1 MSQRYLDKNN
11 KNKGEKMSKKKVVK
25 TAPIIEQFV
34 DLASTQR
41 ELADELGAR
50 FLEFCN
56 SYLNEKCVI
65 AKSEFTYQESFLPP
79 SLTIQAYTKKPT
91 ANTTMVNAYIG
102 NVYFELN
109 YDSIS
114 EEYDN
119 DHFADELVKF
129 LNK

>member
-1 MSQRYLDKNN
+1 M
-11 KNKGEKMSKKKVVK
+11 
-25 TAPIIEQFV
+25 
-34 DLASTQR
+34 ASTQR
-41 ELADELGAR
+41 ELADELGAK
-50 FLEFCN
+50 FLEFCS

>member
-1 MSQRYLDKNN
+1 
-11 KNKGEKMSKKKVVK
+11 MSKKKVVK

-41 ELADELGAR
+41 ELADELGAK

>member
-1 MSQRYLDKNN
+1 
-11 KNKGEKMSKKKVVK
+11 MSKKKVVK

-41 ELADELGAR
+41 ELADELGAK

-65 AKSEFTYQESFLPP
+65 TRSEFAYQNSFLPVNL
-79 SLTIQAYTKKPT
+79 SIEAHTKKPT
-91 ANTTMVNAYIG
+91 SFMSSVSAYVG
-102 NVYFELN
+102 NVSFELSYN
-109 YDSIS
+109 AQG
-114 EEYDN
+114 EEYDE
-119 DHFADELVKF
+119 DHFKDELIKF

>member
-1 MSQRYLDKNN
+1 M
-11 KNKGEKMSKKKVVK
+11 
-25 TAPIIEQFV
+25 
-34 DLASTQR
+34 ASTQR

-65 AKSEFTYQESFLPP
+65 VKSEFTYQESFLPP

-119 DHFADELVKF
+119 DHFKDELVKF

>member
-1 MSQRYLDKNN
+1 
-11 KNKGEKMSKKKVVK
+11 MSKKKVVK

-34 DLASTQR
+34 DLTSTQR
-41 ELADELGAR
+41 ELADEIGAK

-65 AKSEFTYQESFLPP
+65 NRNNIDGHEPFSPVC
-79 SLTIQAYTKKPT
+79 LTIEAYTKKPT
-91 ANTTMVNAYIG
+91 SYKSDVSAYIG

>member
-1 MSQRYLDKNN
+1 M
-11 KNKGEKMSKKKVVK
+11 
-25 TAPIIEQFV
+25 
-34 DLASTQR
+34 ASTQR

>member
-41 ELADELGAR
+41 ELADELGAK
-50 FLEFCN
+50 FLEFCS

-65 AKSEFTYQESFLPP
+65 AKSEFTYQESFLPA
-79 SLTIQAYTKKPT
+79 SLTIEAYTKKPT

>member
-1 MSQRYLDKNN
+1 
-11 KNKGEKMSKKKVVK
+11 MSKKKVVK

-41 ELADELGAR
+41 ELADELGAK

-65 AKSEFTYQESFLPP
+65 VKSEFTYQDSFLPA
-79 SLTIQAYTKKPT
+79 SLDIEAYTKKPT
-91 ANTTMVNAYIG
+91 ANTSIVDAYIG
-102 NVYFELN
+102 NVHFRLR
-109 YDSIS
+109 YDYVY
-114 EEYDN
+114 EEYD
-119 DHFADELVKF
+119 DDDYFRDELVKF

>member
-1 MSQRYLDKNN
+1 
-11 KNKGEKMSKKKVVK
+11 MSKKKVVK

-41 ELADELGAR
+41 ELADELGAK

-65 AKSEFTYQESFLPP
+65 ARSEFNYQNSFMPA
-79 SLTIQAYTKKPT
+79 SLAIEAYTKKPT
-91 ANTTMVNAYIG
+91 SYMSSVSACIG
-102 NVYFELN
+102 NVSFELS
-109 YDSIS
+109 YDAQG
-114 EEYDN
+114 EEYD
-119 DHFADELVKF
+119 DDYFKDELVKF